1 MQEAWLLILE
11 CKRNSI
17 AFFEVICDTYGVAF
31 HAATKF
37 AKKKKK
43 KSVKDP
49 HR

>member
-1 MQEAWLLILE
+1 MQEAWLLMLE

-17 AFFEVICDTYGVAF
+17 AFIEVICDTYGVAF

-43 KSVKDP
+43 SVKDP